1 MKHYLDRFSGVFE
14 EDLVI
19 EIENQGVLKSF
30 TSGEVIMEIGSV
42 IRSMPLL
49 LSGVVRILREDEN
62 GDELLL
68 YYLEQGESCA
78 MTLNSCMRKAQ
89 SEIRAIAETNV
100 EILFLPL
107 LKMDEWA
114 SKYKSWRNFVF
125 DSYHQRFSEL
135 LETIDDI
142 AFLNMEERIL
152 NLLKKKSEVR
162 NILEISQTHQEI
174 ANDLNTSRVVVSRLL
189 KKLEHDGLIELH
201 RNRIQILNS

>member
-1 MKHYLDRFSGVFE
+1 MVDHYLDRFRGVFE
-14 EDLVI
+14 EELLN
-19 EIENQGVLKSF
+19 EIKEQGVIKSF
-30 TSGEVIMEIGSV
+30 EPNDVIMEIGSL
-42 IRSMPLL
+42 IRSTPLL
-49 LSGVVRILREDEN
+49 LSGVVKIIREDKD

-89 SEIRAIAETNV
+89 SEIRAIAETKV

-107 LKMDEWA
+107 VKMEEW
-114 SKYKSWRNFVF
+114 SGKYKSWRDFVF

-135 LETIDDI
+135 LETIDHI

-152 NLLKKKSEVR
+152 NLLKKKSEAR

-189 KKLEHDGLIELH
+189 KKLELDGLIELH
-201 RNRIQILNS
+201 RNRIQIL

>member
-1 MKHYLDRFSGVFE
+1 MVDHYLDRFRGVFE
-14 EDLVI
+14 EELLN
-19 EIENQGVLKSF
+19 EIKEQGVIKSF
-30 TSGEVIMEIGSV
+30 ETNDVIMEIGSL

-49 LSGVVRILREDEN
+49 LSGVVKILREDEN

-89 SEIRAIAETNV
+89 SEIRAIAETKV
-100 EILFLPL
+100 DILFLPL
-107 LKMDEWA
+107 IKMEDWSA
-114 SKYKSWRNFVF
+114 KYKSWRDFVF

-135 LETIDDI
+135 LETIDHI

-162 NILEISQTHQEI
+162 NVLEISQTHQDI

-189 KKLEHDGLIELH
+189 KKLEIDGFIELH
-201 RNRIQILNS
+201 RNRIQIL

>member
-1 MKHYLDRFSGVFE
+1 MVDHYLDRFRGVFE
-14 EDLVI
+14 EELLN
-19 EIENQGVLKSF
+19 EIKEQGVIKSF
-30 TSGEVIMEIGSV
+30 EPNDVIMEIGSL

-49 LSGVVRILREDEN
+49 LSGVVKIIREDED

-89 SEIRAIAETNV
+89 SEIRAIAETKV

-107 LKMDEWA
+107 VKMEEW
-114 SKYKSWRNFVF
+114 SGKYKSWRDFVF

-135 LETIDDI
+135 LETIDHI

-189 KKLEHDGLIELH
+189 KKLELDGLIELH
-201 RNRIQILNS
+201 RNRIQIL

>member
-1 MKHYLDRFSGVFE
+1 MVDHYLDRFRGVFE
-14 EDLVI
+14 EELLN
-19 EIENQGVLKSF
+19 EIKEQGVIKSF
-30 TSGEVIMEIGSV
+30 EPNDVIMEIGSL
-42 IRSMPLL
+42 IRSTPLL
-49 LSGVVRILREDEN
+49 LSGVVKIIREDED

-89 SEIRAIAETNV
+89 SEIRAIAETKV

-107 LKMDEWA
+107 VKMEEW
-114 SKYKSWRNFVF
+114 SGKYKSWRDFVF

-135 LETIDDI
+135 LETIDHI

-189 KKLEHDGLIELH
+189 KKLELDGLIELH
-201 RNRIQILNS
+201 RNRIQIL

>member
-1 MKHYLDRFSGVFE
+1 MVDHYLDRFRGVFE
-14 EDLVI
+14 EELLN
-19 EIENQGVLKSF
+19 EIKEQGVIKSF
-30 TSGEVIMEIGSV
+30 EPNDVIMEIGSL

-49 LSGVVRILREDEN
+49 LSGVVKIIREDED

-89 SEIRAIAETNV
+89 SEIRAIAETKV

-107 LKMDEWA
+107 VKMEEW
-114 SKYKSWRNFVF
+114 SGKYKSWRDFVF

-135 LETIDDI
+135 LETIDHI

-189 KKLEHDGLIELH
+189 KKLELDGLIELH
-201 RNRIQILNS
+201 RNRIKIL

>member
-1 MKHYLDRFSGVFE
+1 MVDHYLDRFRGVFE
-14 EDLVI
+14 EELLN
-19 EIENQGVLKSF
+19 EIKEQGVIKSF
-30 TSGEVIMEIGSV
+30 EPNDVIMEIGSL

-49 LSGVVRILREDEN
+49 LYGVVKIIREDED

-89 SEIRAIAETNV
+89 SEIRAIAETKV

-107 LKMDEWA
+107 VKMEEW
-114 SKYKSWRNFVF
+114 SGKYKSWRDFVF

-135 LETIDDI
+135 LETIDHI

-189 KKLEHDGLIELH
+189 KKLELDGLIELH
-201 RNRIQILNS
+201 RNRIQIL

>member
-1 MKHYLDRFSGVFE
+1 MVDHYLDRFRGVFE
-14 EDLVI
+14 EELLN
-19 EIENQGVLKSF
+19 EIKEQGVIKSF
-30 TSGEVIMEIGSV
+30 EPNDVIMEIGSL
-42 IRSMPLL
+42 IRSTPLL
-49 LSGVVRILREDEN
+49 LSGVVKIIREDKD

-89 SEIRAIAETNV
+89 SEIRAIAETKV

-107 LKMDEWA
+107 VKMEEW
-114 SKYKSWRNFVF
+114 SGKYKSWRDFVF

-135 LETIDDI
+135 LETIDHI

-189 KKLEHDGLIELH
+189 KKLELDGLIELH
-201 RNRIQILNS
+201 RNRIQIL

>member
-1 MKHYLDRFSGVFE
+1 MVDHYLDRFRGVFE
-14 EDLVI
+14 EELLN
-19 EIENQGVLKSF
+19 EIKEQGVIKSF
-30 TSGEVIMEIGSV
+30 EPNDVIMEIGSL

-49 LSGVVRILREDEN
+49 LSGVVKIIREDKD

-89 SEIRAIAETNV
+89 SEIRAIAETKV

-107 LKMDEWA
+107 VKMEEW
-114 SKYKSWRNFVF
+114 SGKYKSWRDFVF

-135 LETIDDI
+135 LETIDHI

-189 KKLEHDGLIELH
+189 KKLELDGLIELH
-201 RNRIQILNS
+201 RNRIQIL

>member
-1 MKHYLDRFSGVFE
+1 MVDHYLDRFRGVFE
-14 EDLVI
+14 EELLN
-19 EIENQGVLKSF
+19 EIKEQGVIKSF
-30 TSGEVIMEIGSV
+30 EPNDVIMEIGSL

-49 LSGVVRILREDEN
+49 LYGVVKIIREDED

-89 SEIRAIAETNV
+89 SEIRAIAETKV

-107 LKMDEWA
+107 VKMEEWS
-114 SKYKSWRNFVF
+114 SKYKSWRDFVF

-135 LETIDDI
+135 LETIDHI

-189 KKLEHDGLIELH
+189 KKLELDGLIELH
-201 RNRIQILNS
+201 RNRIQIL

>member
-1 MKHYLDRFSGVFE
+1 MVEHYLDRFRGVFE
-14 EDLVI
+14 EELLNDI
-19 EIENQGVLKSF
+19 KEQGVIKSF
-30 TSGEVIMEIGSV
+30 EPNDVIMEIGSL

-49 LSGVVRILREDEN
+49 LSGVVKILREDEN

-89 SEIRAIAETNV
+89 SEIRAIAETKV
-100 EILFLPL
+100 DILFLPL
-107 LKMDEWA
+107 TKMEEW
-114 SKYKSWRNFVF
+114 SGKYKSWRDFVF

-135 LETIDDI
+135 LETIDHI

-201 RNRIQILNS
+201 RNRIHIL

>member
-1 MKHYLDRFSGVFE
+1 MLDHYLDRFRGVFE
-14 EDLVI
+14 EELLN
-19 EIENQGVLKSF
+19 EIKEQGVVKSF
-30 TSGEVIMEIGSV
+30 EPNDVIMEIGSL

-49 LSGVVRILREDEN
+49 LSGVVKILREDES

-89 SEIRAIAETNV
+89 SEIRAIAETKV
-100 EILFLPL
+100 DILFLPL
-107 LKMDEWA
+107 IKMEDWSA
-114 SKYKSWRNFVF
+114 KYKSWRDFVF

-135 LETIDDI
+135 LETIDHI

-189 KKLEHDGLIELH
+189 KKLEIDGFIELH
-201 RNRIQILNS
+201 RNRIHIL

>member
-1 MKHYLDRFSGVFE
+1 MIDHYLDRFRGIFE
-14 EDLVI
+14 EELLNDI
-19 EIENQGVLKSF
+19 KEQGVRKSF
-30 TSGEVIMEIGSV
+30 EPNDVIMEIGSL

-49 LSGVVRILREDEN
+49 LSGVVKIIREDGN

-78 MTLNSCMRKAQ
+78 MTLNSCMSKAQ
-89 SEIRAIAETNV
+89 SEIRAIAEIKV

-107 LKMDEWA
+107 TKMEEW
-114 SKYKSWRNFVF
+114 SGKYKSWRDFVF

-135 LETIDDI
+135 LETIDHI

-162 NILEISQTHQEI
+162 NIMEISQTHQEI

-201 RNRIQILNS
+201 RNRIQIL